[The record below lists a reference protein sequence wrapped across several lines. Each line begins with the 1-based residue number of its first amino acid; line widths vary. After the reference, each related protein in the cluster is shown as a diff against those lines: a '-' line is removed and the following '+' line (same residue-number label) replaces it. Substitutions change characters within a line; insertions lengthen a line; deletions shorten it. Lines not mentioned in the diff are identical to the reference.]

1 MAPVHTARRFSA
13 AFAIREMETI
23 DMRHLFLTALALAS
37 VIATSSA
44 PAVAQQEGKAPAKS
58 AKPSASTQVVNVNT
72 ASAAD
77 FEALPGIGPKLAA
90 RIVDYRQKNGP
101 FKKIEELMNV
111 QGLGEKNFLKL
122 KPQLTLGSAKT
133 PAPQEPRED

>member
-1 MAPVHTARRFSA
+1 
-13 AFAIREMETI
+13 MEI
-23 DMRHLFLTALALAS
+23 VDMHHLFLAAAALVAVMATCS
-37 VIATSSA
+37 VPTVSA
-44 PAVAQQEGKAPAKS
+44 QDGKGSAKS
-58 AKPSASTQVVNVNT
+58 SKPAASSQIVNINS

-101 FKKIEELMNV
+101 FKKIEDLMNV

-122 KPQLTLGSAKT
+122 KPQLTLGSAK
-133 PAPQEPRED
+133 PAAQQDR

>member
-1 MAPVHTARRFSA
+1 
-13 AFAIREMETI
+13 
-23 DMRHLFLTALALAS
+23 MRHLFLTAAALVAIMATVS
-37 VIATSSA
+37 VPAMSA
-44 PAVAQQEGKAPAKS
+44 QDGKAPAKS
-58 AKPSASTQVVNVNT
+58 SKPTASNQVVNINT

-101 FKKIEELMNV
+101 FKKIEDLMNV

-122 KPQLTLGSAKT
+122 KPQLTLGSPKAT
-133 PAPQEPRED
+133 AQQDR

>member
-1 MAPVHTARRFSA
+1 VGTAHEWRF
-13 AFAIREMETI
+13 
-23 DMRHLFLTALALAS
+23 DMRHALVTLVAF
-37 VIATSSA
+37 VIVAVVSM
-44 PAVAQQEGKAPAKS
+44 PAQAGQAKS
-58 AKPSASTQVVNVNT
+58 AGKTPKASTQVVNVNS

-101 FKKIEELMNV
+101 FKKIEDLMNV

-122 KPQLTLGSAKT
+122 KSQLTIGAAK
-133 PAPQEPRED
+133 AASQLER

>member
-1 MAPVHTARRFSA
+1 MEHHMIRSLVSA
-13 AFAIREMETI
+13 VAFA
-23 DMRHLFLTALALAS
+23 LCVAAAAVPASALQDA
-37 VIATSSA
+37 
-44 PAVAQQEGKAPAKS
+44 KAPAKS
-58 AKPSASTQVVNVNT
+58 TRAAASSQVVNVNT

-101 FKKIEELMNV
+101 FKKIEDLMNV

-122 KPQLTLGSAKT
+122 KPQLTLGSAKASAQ
-133 PAPQEPRED
+133 PER

>member
-1 MAPVHTARRFSA
+1 
-13 AFAIREMETI
+13 METI
-23 DMRHLFLTALALAS
+23 DMRHLVLATLALAAITGAS
-37 VIATSSA
+37 STPAIAR
-44 PAVAQQEGKAPAKS
+44 QEGKAPAKS
-58 AKPSASTQVVNVNT
+58 SKPAASTQVVNVNT

-122 KPQLTLGSAKT
+122 KPQLTLGSTKT

>member
-1 MAPVHTARRFSA
+1 
-13 AFAIREMETI
+13 
-23 DMRHLFLTALALAS
+23 MRHLFLTAAALVAIMATFS
-37 VIATSSA
+37 VPAMSA
-44 PAVAQQEGKAPAKS
+44 QDGKGSAKS
-58 AKPSASTQVVNVNT
+58 SKPTASNQVVNINT

-101 FKKIEELMNV
+101 FKKIEDLMNV

-122 KPQLTLGSAKT
+122 KPQLTLGSPKAT
-133 PAPQEPRED
+133 AQQDR

>member
-1 MAPVHTARRFSA
+1 M
-13 AFAIREMETI
+13 EMV
-23 DMRHLFLTALALAS
+23 DMRQLFLTAAALLAIMATFS
-37 VIATSSA
+37 VPGMSA
-44 PAVAQQEGKAPAKS
+44 QGGKGSAKS
-58 AKPSASTQVVNVNT
+58 KPVASGQVVNVNT

-101 FKKIEELMNV
+101 VKKIEDLINF

-122 KPQLTLGSAKT
+122 KPQLTLGSPKA
-133 PAPQEPRED
+133 AAQQER